1 MTQVDFYHLSQ
12 SDLETALMMLL
23 KKTIA
28 AGKTGL
34 ILCPTP
40 AAAALDAALWSHDPA
55 SWLPHG
61 VDNVPQVP
69 QDAPQAVS
77 PIAPIWISTDPAK
90 NPINAPF
97 AFLVHGQE
105 PENIDGFERVFNLF
119 DGRSEA
125 QITGARAQ
133 WKAWGDNA
141 GLALSYY
148 AQGDD
153 GRWQKNA

>member
-34 ILCPTP
+34 ILCPKP

-55 SWLPHG
+55 SWLAHG
-61 VDNVPQVP
+61 VD
-69 QDAPQAVS
+69 DAAGS
-77 PIAPIWISTDPAK
+77 DIAPLWISTDPAT
-90 NPINAPF
+90 NPIKAPF

-105 PENIDGFERVFNLF
+105 PESLDGFERVFNLF
-119 DGRSEA
+119 DGRSDA

-133 WKAWGDNA
+133 WKAWGGNA